1 MPLQSRFLSQIDV
14 LSDKFI
20 KVFKERGG
28 QIGRRLQ
35 NILEPMAQVRKN
47 FNLCLQF
54 RENNNFNKMLLVTLC
69 QDDVD
74 LVRECIIKGLCV
86 YLNEDPSNLMTE
98 HVATDEGVIQQSIEE
113 TTMGIYII
121 KSRDASDSPEDI
133 GIVLEGQR
141 VLQDLDNCALAAA
154 MLFGLMY
161 TLNLT
166 YPPELMYTFEVFQK
180 LVMELEGNSLSKKAL
195 VLKNRL
201 YE

>member
-35 NILEPMAQVRKN
+35 NILEPMA
-47 FNLCLQF
+47 
-54 RENNNFNKMLLVTLC
+54 